1 MCCGYVQNMT
11 VLSLLYFLPFFFKCI
26 CAQADLNLLMKG
38 LQARDLIVY
47 SRNENDLFLSQLS
60 NAIQSNFDF
69 IYQPPPPNQSGFQ
82 LLQFL
87 SENAVLLFYDA
98 EPNFVSSLIGTYML
112 LPLDSFVYETEFM
125 IKCFFR

>member
-1 MCCGYVQNMT
+1 MKF
-11 VLSLLYFLPFFFKCI
+11 LSSLYFLSFFFKCI
-26 CAQADLNLLMKG
+26 CTQVDLNLILKG

-47 SRNENDLFLSQLS
+47 SRNENDLFLSELS

-69 IYQPPPPNQSGFQ
+69 IFQPPPPNQSGFQ

-98 EPNFVSSLIGTYML
+98 EPKLVSSQIGTFLTFYIL
-112 LPLDSFVYETEFM
+112 HFIYKIEIIS
-125 IKCFFR
+125 KCYFR

>member
-1 MCCGYVQNMT
+1 MKL
-11 VLSLLYFLPFFFKCI
+11 LSSLYFLPFFFKCI
-26 CAQADLNLLMKG
+26 CTQADLNLILKG

-47 SRNENDLFLSQLS
+47 SRNENDLFLSELS

-98 EPNFVSSLIGTYML
+98 EPKLVSSQIGTMY
-112 LPLDSFVYETEFM
+112 SFYHSKTCLILF
-125 IKCFFR
+125 IKQKSYQKCYFR

>member
-1 MCCGYVQNMT
+1 MKFY
-11 VLSLLYFLPFFFKCI
+11 LSLLYFLPFFFKCI
-26 CAQADLNLLMKG
+26 SAQADLNLILKG

-47 SRNENDLFLSQLS
+47 SRNENDLFLSELS
-60 NAIQSNFDF
+60 NAIQNNFDF

-98 EPNFVSSLIGTYML
+98 EPKLVSSQIGTFFTIL
-112 LPLDSFVYETEFM
+112 RLDSSYSYD
-125 IKCFFR
+125 RN

>member
-1 MCCGYVQNMT
+1 MKL
-11 VLSLLYFLPFFFKCI
+11 LSSFYFLPFCFKCI
-26 CAQADLNLLMKG
+26 CTQVDLNLILKG

-47 SRNENDLFLSQLS
+47 SRNENDLFLSELS

-69 IYQPPPPNQSGFQ
+69 IFQPPPPNQSGFQ

-98 EPNFVSSLIGTYML
+98 EPTLVSSQIGTSFTIL
-112 LPLDSFVYETEFM
+112 RLDSFYL
-125 IKCFFR
+125 